1 MSFKERT
8 ALAFERLKFL
18 RAANSADEAYRKI
31 KMKPALFE
39 KIAQKIGM
47 PLHEMEQRALFDMN
61 PPFKEAE
68 KALSE
73 MGMEP
78 CKIVVVITKHYRE
91 KPLP

>member
-8 ALAFERLKFL
+8 IQAFERLKFL
-18 RAANSADEAYRKI
+18 RAVNNADEAYTKL
-31 KMKPALFE
+31 KMRPALFE
-39 KIAQKIGM
+39 RVAQEIGM
-47 PLHEMEQRALFDMN
+47 PLHEMEQRALFDTN